1 MKSDFKK
8 TENLGIQSEVE
19 KEFHK
24 TMAKAYSL
32 QNKDRQSFKN
42 WIKKEN
48 TSGWRRR
55 DDPDHNAFHVASKLP
70 PDLYKQFYLFCEV
83 NNFSKST
90 AVKYAIHFLL
100 SSKHV

>member
-1 MKSDFKK
+1 VKSDSKK
-8 TENLGIQSEVE
+8 TENSGSPSEAE

-24 TMAKAYSL
+24 TMAQAYSL
-32 QNKDRQSFKN
+32 QNKDRKSFQQ
-42 WIKKEN
+42 WIRKEN

-55 DDPDHNAFHVASKLP
+55 EDPHHNAFYVASKLP

-83 NNFSKST
+83 NNFSRST

-100 SSKHV
+100 SSKNV